1 MQCHPDMTTFRPD
14 VYKTQMQEEFDALL
28 RRAEGRNML
37 YYFLHLLNGWGMHG
51 PLGER
56 ENASSMD
63 FNTEINRLTTALI
76 LDRIRNGRS
85 IPIPPQDL
93 LFVFQ
98 ANMEQ
103 KGFYAALR
111 NFIRIATDQVA
122 RQEPWQANEWREH
135 TGLQTGKIIR
145 NIHQELSNAG
155 FSKLA
160 DEFEATHLGHARTVR
175 NAIAHGNFRIPH
187 TETGGEWVFGD
198 YTKIGRSGFI
208 LKTTRFTAETFQ
220 NIFLRFLTYR
230 LAFFAAAE
238 ERENWYI
245 DRSFAFQAT
254 NQMDRNEVLECQFD
268 KGTLSVKYKGTP
280 LW

>member
-1 MQCHPDMTTFRPD
+1 
-14 VYKTQMQEEFDALL
+14 
-28 RRAEGRNML
+28 
-37 YYFLHLLNGWGMHG
+37 
-51 PLGER
+51 
-56 ENASSMD
+56 
-63 FNTEINRLTTALI
+63 
-76 LDRIRNGRS
+76 
-85 IPIPPQDL
+85 
-93 LFVFQ
+93 
-98 ANMEQ
+98 MEQ